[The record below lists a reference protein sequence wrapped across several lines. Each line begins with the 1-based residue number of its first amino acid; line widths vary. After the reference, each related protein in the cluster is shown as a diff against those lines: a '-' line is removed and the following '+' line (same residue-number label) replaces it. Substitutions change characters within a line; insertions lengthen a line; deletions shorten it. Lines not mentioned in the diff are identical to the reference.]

1 MKFLLIHN
9 FYQQPGGEDSVFKR
23 EGRLLEEAGHEV
35 IRYTAHNNLIDGL
48 GKTQLLKA
56 TLWNSAIYRELRKLI
71 HQERPNVVH
80 FHNTFPLI
88 SPAAYHAAKA
98 ENVAVVQTLHNYR
111 LICPAAILFRNS
123 LPCELCC
130 NKAFPWPGIIHAC
143 YRESY
148 AGSLTVGIMLG
159 LHRLIHT
166 WDLKVDAYIALT
178 EFARK
183 KFIEGGLPAK
193 AIAVK
198 PNFIH
203 PDPCPGE
210 GKGSFALFVG
220 RLTQEKGIET
230 LLAAWRLIGTCLPLY
245 IVGDGPLGRMVA
257 EAAERSPGITWCGR
271 LEQEEVYHLMGE
283 AKFVVVPS
291 LWYETFGLVVI
302 EAFAKG
308 TPVIASKVG
317 AIGELIIHE
326 KTGLHFKPGDHQ
338 DLVEKVQWFQSNPNE
353 VLRMRR
359 EARRHYE
366 EKYTAKGNYELLMRI
381 YNQAI
386 RGHIERNKLG

>member
-1 MKFLLIHN
+1 MKVLLVHN

-23 EGRLLEEAGHEV
+23 EGHLLEDAGHEV

-88 SPAAYHAAKA
+88 SPAAYHAATA

-123 LPCELCC
+123 EPCELCC
-130 NKAFPWPGIIHAC
+130 NKTFPWPGIIHAC

-159 LHRLIHT
+159 VHRLIHT

-183 KFIEGGLPAK
+183 KFIEGGLPANT
-193 AIAVK
+193 ITVK

-203 PDPCPGE
+203 PDPGPGE
-210 GKGSFALFVG
+210 GTGSFAIFVG

-230 LLAAWRLIGTCLPLY
+230 LLAAWRMIGTSLPLY
-245 IVGDGPLGRMVA
+245 IVGDGPLGQMVA

-271 LEQEEVYHLMGE
+271 LEQGEAYHLMGE

-291 LWYETFGLVVI
+291 IWYETFGLVVI

-308 TPVIASKVG
+308 TPVIASKLG
-317 AIGELIIHE
+317 ALAELILHK

-338 DLVEKVQWFQSNPNE
+338 DLVEKVDWVQNNPNE
-353 VLRMRR
+353 VLRMRQ
-359 EARRHYE
+359 EARRQYE
-366 EKYTAKGNYELLMRI
+366 EKYTAKGNYESLMEI
-381 YNQAI
+381 YHQAMNAS
-386 RGHIERNKLG
+386 NKTE